1 MSSIF
6 TAHSVGFELRFEL
19 VKRYSCFKFIAGM
32 STGGMTWINCSLLC
46 EGCPWRLWRLCGRL
60 PQRPWLDRLP
70 GPIRKLWVSFGL
82 DG

>member
-46 EGCPWRLWRLCGRL
+46 EQSVQGGWGVCGGYGGCVCVCPKDHG
-60 PQRPWLDRLP
+60 
-70 GPIRKLWVSFGL
+70 
-82 DG
+82 